1 VFEFF
6 YEACVAN
13 NTTDFCLGSLGRF
26 QISWFLVNGS
36 HFGEMGQ
43 LGFRPELMDIS
54 EVCSPNLMSF
64 LIALGYVLTDRF
76 KQAEKPR
83 PRPFLVLP
91 RYDRRDRWT
100 SLLVLKDTNDT
111 ENFSD
116 VLTGGDRE
124 SISYLPVGCSSPF
137 MGDLG

>member
-1 VFEFF
+1 MVSLGVGIVWPLFPSIATYLTGVRISVFEFF
-6 YEACVAN
+6 YEARVAN
-13 NTTDFCLGSLGRF
+13 NATDFCLGSLGRF

-43 LGFRPELMDIS
+43 LGFRPELMDIG
-54 EVCSPNLMSF
+54 EVCSPNLMLF

-91 RYDRRDRWT
+91 RYDR
-100 SLLVLKDTNDT
+100 
-111 ENFSD
+111 
-116 VLTGGDRE
+116 
-124 SISYLPVGCSSPF
+124 
-137 MGDLG
+137 